1 MKDAPVTRQN
11 NLSDADLVADC
22 RQRVGQA
29 RLDLNDLKAEG
40 LTAADLD
47 SFDTAIADFEK
58 MPADDALEYTRV
70 ALRETRDT
78 ALEAGRAAVR
88 DVLNPVRRA
97 YGDTSPQLK
106 RFGAARLADASV
118 ADVLGLLADA
128 PTTATPYLTDPK
140 TVKEGFTQARLDAL
154 PPAHDALRTAQKNFL
169 DADQARAEGTRA
181 RTQAYNA
188 LDTRCAN
195 LCARGHDHYQARNAT
210 KARAYVRD
218 PAPGDA
224 TLPVAPKPGLTA

>member
-1 MKDAPVTRQN
+1 MKDPEVIRQN
-11 NLSDADLVADC
+11 ALSDADLVADC

-29 RLDLNDLKAEG
+29 RLDLDDLKAEG
-40 LTAADLD
+40 LTATDLD
-47 SFDTAIADFEK
+47 SFETAIAGFEQL
-58 MPADDALEYTRV
+58 PSDDALEYTRV
-70 ALRETRDT
+70 ALRETRDK
-78 ALEAGRAAVR
+78 ALETGRAAVR

-118 ADVLGLLADA
+118 PDVLGLLADA
-128 PTTATPYLTDPK
+128 PATGTPYLTDAN
-140 TVKEGFTQARLDAL
+140 TVKEGFTKARLDAL
-154 PPAHDALRTAQKNFL
+154 PPAHSALRQAQKDFL
-169 DADQARAEGTRA
+169 DADQARQEGTRA

-218 PAPGDA
+218 PAPGAGPA
-224 TLPVAPKPGLTA
+224 TPTPPVNP

>member
-1 MKDAPVTRQN
+1 MLEIART
-11 NLSDADLVADC
+11 A
-22 RQRVGQA
+22 VGI
-29 RLDLNDLKAEG
+29 AEIAQG
-40 LTAADLD
+40 RAADLD
-47 SFDTAIADFEK
+47 GFDAAITDLEK
-58 MPADDALEYTRV
+58 MPSDEALEYTRV

-78 ALEAGRAAVR
+78 ALETGRAAIR

-140 TVKEGFTQARLDAL
+140 TVAEGFTPARLAAL
-154 PPAHDALRTAQKNFL
+154 PTAHATLRDAQQKFL
-169 DADQARAEGTRA
+169 DADQTREEGTRA
-181 RTQAYNA
+181 RTQSYNA

-218 PAPGDA
+218 PAPGA
-224 TLPVAPKPGLTA
+224 TPPDTPNPGPQGKDSAFNNVSAPPL